1 MLRFSRILCTGNR
14 PAWVP
19 KRPHQQLKIGKQQA
33 ILPKDL
39 KQWYTGIYLRGI
51 KELEQFYERLH
62 EIPLSRS
69 DCTESQPNFEQIDQ
83 WNRSVSTLIK
93 EQIATEKANELSNL
107 SRYKANYEKA
117 VEIEQFYQK
126 SFEEML
132 ANRNLF
138 ITEENFDE
146 KYQESMKNIVDYNYA
161 INKSGEKI
169 KIGHK

>member
-1 MLRFSRILCTGNR
+1 MGSQKASPATQNWQATSYFAQRLETMVYRDLSQGNVR
-14 PAWVP
+14 LFL
-19 KRPHQQLKIGKQQA
+19 HLSLKFFQ
-33 ILPKDL
+33 
-39 KQWYTGIYLRGI
+39 R